1 MTPPFVNSGCVSHG
15 VHVKGGVG
23 SEFVELTLF
32 LVGDFSEGDTVEFS
46 VAYEKKMEFKI
57 FSLKGIF
64 HPWDEQYEFSIGKK
78 AFSVFMLRYFSH

>member
-1 MTPPFVNSGCVSHG
+1 MIPPFVKSGYVSHG

-46 VAYEKKMEFKI
+46 VAYEKK
-57 FSLKGIF
+57 
-64 HPWDEQYEFSIGKK
+64 WN
-78 AFSVFMLRYFSH
+78 LRFFL